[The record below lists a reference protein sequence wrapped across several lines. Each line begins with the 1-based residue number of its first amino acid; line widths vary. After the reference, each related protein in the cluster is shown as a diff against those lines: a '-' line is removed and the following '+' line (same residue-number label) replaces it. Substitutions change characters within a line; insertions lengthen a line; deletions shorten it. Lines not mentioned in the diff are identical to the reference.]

1 MFQGFSQ
8 ETVDFMW
15 GIRFNNEKSWFE
27 PHKADYQ
34 TYFLQPMK
42 ELGAQVQ
49 EALLDRFPQS
59 GLNLKVSR
67 IYRDARRLF
76 GRGPYKDHLWFS
88 LRRPGERDSA
98 IPCFWFEV
106 APDHYGYG
114 MGCWDMPPATM
125 ARLRARIDRD
135 RSEERRG
142 GKEC

>member
-49 EALLDRFPQS
+49 EALLDVGEGADMLMVKPAMSYLDVISRVKAETRLPLAAYSVS
-59 GLNLKVSR
+59 GE
-67 IYRDARRLF
+67 YA
-76 GRGPYKDHLWFS
+76 
-88 LRRPGERDSA
+88 
-98 IPCFWFEV
+98 
-106 APDHYGYG
+106 
-114 MGCWDMPPATM
+114 M
-125 ARLRARIDRD
+125 LRAAGAQGLLDEYAAMCESAAGIFRAGADVLITYYARELAEAIKKGDL
-135 RSEERRG
+135 G
-142 GKEC
+142 